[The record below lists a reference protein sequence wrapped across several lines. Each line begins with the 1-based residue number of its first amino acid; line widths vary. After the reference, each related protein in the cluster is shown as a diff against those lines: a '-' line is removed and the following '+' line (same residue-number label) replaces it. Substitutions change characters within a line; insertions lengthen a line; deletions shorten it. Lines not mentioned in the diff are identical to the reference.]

1 MTKRE
6 FYRILKEKKIFGKF
20 CAELAEAHSHRDTIN
35 PKERAENYVGIC
47 ISMEASSYAF
57 KTFIT
62 SVEHIWF
69 PNKVKI
75 QP

>member
-1 MTKRE
+1 MTNRE
-6 FYRILKEKKIFGKF
+6 FYRILKENKIFGKF
-20 CAELAEAHSHRDTIN
+20 CAELADSHSHSHIIN

-57 KTFIT
+57 KLFIT
-62 SVEHIWF
+62 TIEHIWH
-69 PNKVKI
+69 PNKAKI